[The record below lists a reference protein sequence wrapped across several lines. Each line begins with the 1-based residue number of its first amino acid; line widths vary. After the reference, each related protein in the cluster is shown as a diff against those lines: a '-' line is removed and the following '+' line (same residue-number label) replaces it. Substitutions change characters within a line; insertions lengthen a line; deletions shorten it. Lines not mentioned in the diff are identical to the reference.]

1 MLFLPDRLYAY
12 RQSSGGTRRYSRST
26 IPDLDRVS
34 RYQLQFLARWPG
46 KEKARIQRKIYFNL
60 AGWIFPKI
68 QSALQSLPEAEVYSL
83 LKADLS
89 LPCVLEARQYYSEHP
104 EESWEAAE
112 LLRRGDPGEY
122 IRRARERNRKHR
134 VQKWLRNAIR
144 NTI

>member
-12 RQSSGGTRRYSRST
+12 RQTSGGTSRYSRST

-46 KEKARIQRKIYFNL
+46 QEKACIQRKIYVNL
-60 AGWIFPKI
+60 AGWIFPKV
-68 QSALQSLPEAEVYSL
+68 QSALQSLPEAEVRSFL
-83 LKADLS
+83 QADLS
-89 LPCVLEARQYYSEHP
+89 LPCVLEARQFFSEHP

-112 LLRRGDPGEY
+112 LLRRGDPDEY
-122 IRRARERNRKHR
+122 IRHAKERIRRLR

-144 NTI
+144 NTV